1 MSKLC
6 HDHWLAEA
14 KRLPVGRSNRIYHGA
29 ERRPN
34 LVIRNLQDSYRAYCH
49 SCHEGQVVKKEFVK
63 PYEPPVL
70 PEKTKDH
77 GVLTPL
83 VQLPEHKLL
92 PIIRFLNSKG
102 LSYEMVER
110 YAMYSAKDE
119 RLVFQTPTLT
129 IGRDVTGKS
138 KAKWLRYKGNRGYAA
153 AVFVN
158 KDHPQGNIVLVEDY
172 LSVLKGHHYITKECL
187 FSNAIVSM
195 QGTDIK
201 PELTEILLNAD
212 HVTLCFDN
220 DAAGIEGARKAAQQL
235 DLLGISNSTIFPDVN
250 KDPKDM
256 WGEWWIPLLR

>member
-34 LVIRNLQDSYRAYCH
+34 LVIRNLADSYRAYCH
-49 SCHEGQVVKKEFVK
+49 SCHEGQVVKKEFVSTVQVAPEELSRDHGK
-63 PYEPPVL
+63 LTNLYTL
-70 PEKTKDH
+70 PEAELSRIAKFLLSKNILLDMVEPFCQYSTKD
-77 GVLTPL
+77 
-83 VQLPEHKLL
+83 
-92 PIIRFLNSKG
+92 
-102 LSYEMVER
+102 M
-110 YAMYSAKDE
+110 

-129 IGRDVTGKS
+129 IGRDITGRS
-138 KAKWLRYKGNRGYAA
+138 KAKWVRYKGDRGYAA
-153 AVFVN
+153 ATVVD
-158 KDHPQGNIVLVEDY
+158 KDYQQGHIVLVEDY
-172 LSVLKGHHYITKECL
+172 LSVLKGHYYIVNHCL
-187 FSNAIVSM
+187 FGNAVVSM
-195 QGTDIK
+195 QGTEIK

-220 DAAGIEGARKAAQQL
+220 DVAGIEGVRKAAQQL